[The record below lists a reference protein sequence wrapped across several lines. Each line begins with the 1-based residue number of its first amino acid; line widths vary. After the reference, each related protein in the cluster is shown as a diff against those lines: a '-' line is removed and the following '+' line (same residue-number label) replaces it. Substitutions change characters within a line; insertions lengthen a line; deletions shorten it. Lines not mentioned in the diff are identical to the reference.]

1 MWFTL
6 KSCKPIGSN
15 LKNHLKCC
23 NNEVNMA
30 CLDWFVVHRSSFIV
44 KLLVFI
50 FALFTL
56 HFSLFTPT
64 PTLADWK
71 FDAILPICTISPD
84 VTSITAGSS
93 APIITVPIAFTATY
107 PLGAPGPSLIK
118 EITVFKGIVDI
129 TSQSTLEHTPPY
141 NPLTAVYNWSTAG
154 LPISPPQYAFS
165 IKATTTAGNT
175 VNECAKRSY
184 SLIPGPTATP
194 APGGGGGGG
203 GGGDG
208 GLTPPPDTPTPTFA
222 PITATPTPFGYNPA
236 WLQII
241 GGDTHVNK

>member
-1 MWFTL
+1 
-6 KSCKPIGSN
+6 
-15 LKNHLKCC
+15 
-23 NNEVNMA
+23 MA

-64 PTLADWK
+64 PASADWK
-71 FDAILPICTISPD
+71 FDTILPICTINPNVPSLT
-84 VTSITAGSS
+84 VGS
-93 APIITVPIAFTATY
+93 TVPVTLTATY